1 VGQKKQ
7 CKVRHVLISGY
18 FLIVAF
24 LCKARL
30 REHFLLND
38 EDDHS
43 DDKEVDDSDED
54 DSDEDDSGEESDE
67 DMNEMKISDLKR
79 RLRERNLDTTGDKAA
94 MIGNFV

>member
-1 VGQKKQ
+1 MNF
-7 CKVRHVLISGY
+7 KVRHILIPGY
-18 FLIVAF
+18 FLIVAI

-43 DDKEVDDSDED
+43 DDKEVDDS
-54 DSDEDDSGEESDE
+54 GEESDE
-67 DMNEMKISDLKR
+67 DMNEMKISDLER
-79 RLRERNLDTTGDKAA
+79 RLRERNLDTTRDKAA